1 MKTRNLIFP
10 KLVIIL
16 FCLFAFQKGYSQNS
30 NLINVDQNLK
40 ILEIYDTN
48 YSYVRPYIFKDYDNK
63 DNIWIQNYYN
73 NLIHLYRVN
82 VDFDTLENN
91 EVTIRHR
98 DTMEQERVKID
109 DLLDFFKK
117 NI

>member
-16 FCLFAFQKGYSQNS
+16 LCLFAFQKGYSQNS

-73 NLIHLYRVN
+73 NLVHLYRVN
-82 VDFDTLENN
+82 VDFDTLEYFQIDN
-91 EVTIRHR
+91 EIY
-98 DTMEQERVKID
+98 MC
-109 DLLDFFKK
+109 FKYDNK
-117 NI
+117 LFTLN